1 MKKHGIKQCLSLLT
15 MFVVTMFFFSCNA
28 LNSIPLKCVSMNN
41 PECEIRSEIIDIK
54 SNEPTF
60 YLYSIKVN

>member
-1 MKKHGIKQCLSLLT
+1 

-41 PECEIRSEIIDIK
+41 PECEIRSEIIDVK